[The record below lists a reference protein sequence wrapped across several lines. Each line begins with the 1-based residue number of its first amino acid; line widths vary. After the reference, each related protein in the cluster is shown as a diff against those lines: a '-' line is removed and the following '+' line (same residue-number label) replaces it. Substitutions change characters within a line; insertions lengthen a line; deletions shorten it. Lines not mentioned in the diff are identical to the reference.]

1 MLPVHVL
8 ARIQL
13 KGQRHQSRHREYQ
26 ACRKRFRP
34 SGPSPLPVET
44 VRTCVR
50 VAIPSTPH
58 TSLLLSVHVDASPG
72 VTQERAQCGNRC
84 FSFVLALHRPC
95 GADPNFFR
103 EKRFS
108 PPLPLSASRSNLCTH
123 DVVASTVLR
132 DARKHPRLSDFAE
145 IITHVPTV

>member
-1 MLPVHVL
+1 MLPVHLLV
-8 ARIQL
+8 RIRL

-58 TSLLLSVHVDASPG
+58 TSLPLSVHMDASPG
-72 VTQERAQCGNRC
+72 VTQERAQCGNRW
-84 FSFVLALHRPC
+84 FSFVFALHRPC

-103 EKRFS
+103 EKGSVLLFPYRHRGRTYVPTTS
-108 PPLPLSASRSNLCTH
+108 LPLPFCGTRENIPDRLISPRS
-123 DVVASTVLR
+123 
-132 DARKHPRLSDFAE
+132 
-145 IITHVPTV
+145 